1 MSKADSALVRVFL
14 IDGTFKTFLVKKSD
28 TVHSFK
34 DQIAK
39 KLKVDPTVSSQYGL
53 YVLTDNRR
61 VDPIIDNPFE
71 LHVRWGTQSGTTR
84 KFLFKRLDDVTGEQ
98 KAEEDKTKRRPSL
111 FIKRPPSKSVTNS
124 LKKPLEPS
132 AFASSTY
139 LTPLGSTT
147 NNSNSSTTN
156 ETYSHPTSTQ
166 SSPST
171 PVNSSLDTPDFT
183 VRNNGADE
191 LVVGSLPTKPSFSSI
206 EVNIGSTH
214 SSNEWPASQGN
225 NEASNSNPGSPKTP
239 ARRPGTSVSRP
250 LPKTP
255 AFSPVLSGLKRA
267 PSAGS
272 HDHAANGGL
281 ARKSS
286 ASWSVPNN
294 NNNIKPSVA
303 TTEPVISVQEAIK
316 EVMHDEYTAKNERDE
331 KCKKIIIGWINRYLA
346 VRGMEI
352 TNLTTDVQDG
362 VALINL
368 LEEVSGKK
376 LEFYVKKPD
385 NMTKKIDN
393 LNLFIKFLSHLGIRV
408 TGVSAMD
415 IYSCNENIMM
425 AILLLIIKND
435 HNLNKSTFARARL
448 PSTGATLSMTSGQ
461 NRKSLGVHRE
471 LKDGE
476 TSPTSSPPSSLT
488 FSSNPRDSL
497 PPLVQVQSSSPTVRP
512 TVSIVPSKPRADSRD
527 LPAFS
532 NASTSPKNSD
542 LPSFSTVSTSPKKS
556 GQLFNQNNELPA
568 LSHNGDSFNHAIDL
582 LSFGDDASSPKSSPH
597 DDSSHPM
604 ARSLLIE
611 DMDRKSKRMS
621 SAVWLS
627 DDIKQQLF
635 LFHEDL
641 PQQDNDEEGKNS
653 MPNDIFDG
661 PFLLKDAEP
670 IEPDLDWD
678 DPDRFDPEK
687 VLLDLGDEE
696 PLFPREEKEVPF
708 VFDDVEILSL
718 KTLKAEATNVVET
731 LDISFELPNFG
742 LAMNKHNHDK
752 AVNVRSILR
761 NDRASVFGL
770 EQFSSMEDVLTNVA
784 DEFQITI

>member
-39 KLKVDPTVSSQYGL
+39 KLKVDPTTSNQYGL
-53 YVLTDNRR
+53 FVLTDNRK

-84 KFLFKRLDDVTGEQ
+84 KFLFKRLDEVTTDQ
-98 KAEEDKTKRRPSL
+98 KTEEDKTKRRPSL

-139 LTPLGSTT
+139 LTPLGSTA
-147 NNSNSSTTN
+147 NNSNSSSNTATTT
-156 ETYSHPTSTQ
+156 ETRAQPTVTR

-171 PVNSSLDTPDFT
+171 PVNNSMDAPDFAAND
-183 VRNNGADE
+183 NNAD
-191 LVVGSLPTKPSFSSI
+191 LVVGSLPTRPSFSSL
-206 EVNIGSTH
+206 EVNIGSGH
-214 SSNEWPASQGN
+214 SSNEWPAQSTKAESIVN
-225 NEASNSNPGSPKTP
+225 TGSPHTP
-239 ARRPGTSVSRP
+239 ARRPGPSVSRP

-267 PSAGS
+267 PSVSMQNGNNN
-272 HDHAANGGL
+272 NGGL

-286 ASWSVPNN
+286 ASWSVPSNN
-294 NNNIKPSVA
+294 NVQSSVV
-303 TTEPVISVQEAIK
+303 TPEPVINVQEAIK
-316 EVMHDEYTAKNERDE
+316 EVMHDEYAAKSERDE
-331 KCKKIIIGWINRYLA
+331 RSKKIIIGWINRHLA
-346 VRGMEI
+346 NRGMEI
-352 TNLTTDVQDG
+352 TNLTTDLQDG
-362 VALINL
+362 VYLINL

-393 LNLFIKFLSHLGIRV
+393 LNLFIKFLSHLGLKV

-415 IYSCNENIMM
+415 IYSGNENIML

-435 HNLNKSTFARARL
+435 QNLNKSTFARARL
-448 PSTGATLSMTSGQ
+448 PSSGATLSIGGAQ

-471 LKDGE
+471 FKDGE
-476 TSPTSSPPSSLT
+476 SSPTSSPPSSL
-488 FSSNPRDSL
+488 SSVSFLNNPRDSL
-497 PPLVQVQSSSPTVRP
+497 PPLVQVQNSPPVVRP
-512 TVSIVPSKPRADSRD
+512 TVSVVSNKQRADSKD
-527 LPAFS
+527 FPPNL
-532 NASTSPKNSD
+532 STSPKNSD
-542 LPSFSTVSTSPKKS
+542 FPSFTAVSTSPNS
-556 GQLFNQNNELPA
+556 NEFP
-568 LSHNGDSFNHAIDL
+568 SFNHTGSDIPSFSSGASGPQGHHTQQDNAPRAMMHS
-582 LSFGDDASSPKSSPH
+582 LSF
-597 DDSSHPM
+597 
-604 ARSLLIE
+604 E

-641 PQQDNDEEGKNS
+641 PQHESDEIGKHNAT
-653 MPNDIFDG
+653 NDIFDG

-696 PLFPREEKEVPF
+696 PLFPKEEKEVPF
-708 VFDDVEILSL
+708 VFDDVEVLSL
-718 KTLKAEATNVVET
+718 KALKDESTNVVEA
-731 LDISFELPNFG
+731 LDISFELPRFG
-742 LAMNKHNHDK
+742 SSTHNYVHEK
-752 AVNVRSILR
+752 MANARSILR

-770 EQFSSMEDVLTNVA
+770 EQFSSMEDVLTTVA
-784 DEFQITI
+784 DEFQLTI